1 MTSIRLFSPF
11 FDSVILLELLRLRF
25 ARLPRLRHI
34 PPRVS
39 NKSNY
44 ETPEI
49 KRKNDE
55 RDVLSVGEAIK
66 SLDQLL
72 RYRPSISRD

>member
-11 FDSVILLELLRLRF
+11 FGSVILLELLRLLF
-25 ARLPRLRHI
+25 ARLRHI
-34 PPRVS
+34 SPRVP

-49 KRKNDE
+49 KRENDE